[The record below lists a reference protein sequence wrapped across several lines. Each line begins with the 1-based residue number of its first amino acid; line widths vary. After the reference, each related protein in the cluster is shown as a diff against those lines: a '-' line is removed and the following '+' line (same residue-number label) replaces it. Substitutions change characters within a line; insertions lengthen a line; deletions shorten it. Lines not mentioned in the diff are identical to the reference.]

1 MPRYLDQV
9 ALGRALQERANPL
22 LEAIA
27 ANDALHTHYLK
38 RFESDEPPQYD
49 SDSSSEYDEDDAP
62 SEDPNIVIER
72 PLDEDEIKRI
82 ALALGPQ
89 MSPGQLYLSES
100 KREEK
105 RIIENC
111 RGPVFHKPKGI
122 RRIGI
127 VARHNMKKRWEK
139 LGIWN
144 PAWGFAGRN
153 VQPNDN
159 FYEWRWKWDQD
170 NGENSASHDHK
181 WEEGIIKRKLI
192 LRKNLRRGD
201 HVHVDP
207 QPSLVQDITA
217 PQAESYFTSRPW
229 FIFELEVTEE
239 KQRLSR
245 VSFKDQ
251 HKLSQTPGIGQVI
264 ERWRDRGDWRDEYDE
279 EGVTSWR
286 WKYESPSPE
295 PEDLTPIQNMN
306 DFDSLDATV
315 MDFTPSELDELETN
329 ELPWE
334 EQPENYW
341 VISKGMEDT
350 PAFPGQMPEGHSHD
364 HHSDPMSIA
373 RSAPAG
379 ALGSKKEA
387 PEFTDDRIPVSAGT
401 PEQKPVELQERAVS
415 HTPQKS
421 KRGRPRQLKNET
433 SITHDNDQS
442 SPAPRR
448 SARIAG
454 TKRPAELAPTESAPS
469 KRPRGRKAS
478 GGGQPT
484 VSESISTKKRSAP
497 TRPPAGRETKAVPKQ
512 GRGRPKKETR
522 NPTPAKAITKEPT
535 RRGPGRGQPST
546 GDSGPSPLQ
555 ESPPKRGRGRPKK
568 ETAAITRSSAS
579 KKK

>member
-62 SEDPNIVIER
+62 PEDPNTIIER
-72 PLDEDEIKRI
+72 PFDEDEIKRI
-82 ALALGPQ
+82 ASALGPQ
-89 MSPGQLYLSES
+89 ISPGQLYLSES

-111 RGPVFHKPKGI
+111 RGSVFHKPKGI

-127 VARHNMKKRWEK
+127 VARHNMKKRWGR

-153 VQPNDN
+153 VKPNDN

-170 NGENSASHDHK
+170 DGEGSVSHDHK
-181 WEEGIIKRKLI
+181 WEEGLIKRKLLI
-192 LRKNLRRGD
+192 RKKLRRGEY
-201 HVHVDP
+201 VRIVP
-207 QPSLVQDITA
+207 QPALAQDATA
-217 PQAESYFTSRPW
+217 SQAESYFTSRPW
-229 FIFELEVTEE
+229 FMFELEVTEE

-245 VSFKDQ
+245 ISFKDQ
-251 HKLSQTPGIGQVI
+251 HKLPQTSSIGQVI
-264 ERWRDRGDWRDEYDE
+264 ERWKVRGDWRDEYDE
-279 EGVTSWR
+279 EGVTSWT
-286 WKYESPSPE
+286 WKDESHSPE
-295 PEDLTPIQNMN
+295 PEDLTPIQSM
-306 DFDSLDATV
+306 DDLDSLDATV

-334 EQPENYW
+334 EQPETYW

-364 HHSDPMSIA
+364 HHSDPMPIA
-373 RSAPAG
+373 RSATAG
-379 ALGSKKEA
+379 VLGSRKEA
-387 PEFTDDRIPVSAGT
+387 PESATDKT
-401 PEQKPVELQERAVS
+401 PLSVDASEQKPLDPQERAVS
-415 HTPQKS
+415 HTPQQAR
-421 KRGRPRQLKNET
+421 RGRPRQLKNET
-433 SITHDNDQS
+433 RIANGNIQS

-448 SARIAG
+448 SARLAG
-454 TKRPAELAPTESAPS
+454 TKRPAESAPTAAAPS

-478 GGGQPT
+478 SAGQPT
-484 VSESISTKKRSAP
+484 GPEPVPTKKRSAP
-497 TRPPAGRETKAVPKQ
+497 KRLPAGGETKAMPKQ
-512 GRGRPKKETR
+512 GRGRPKKEVP
-522 NPTPAKAITKEPT
+522 NSAPAKTVTKGQSK
-535 RRGPGRGQPST
+535 RGPGRGRPRK
-546 GDSGPSPLQ
+546 GDSGPGPSQ
-555 ESPPKRGRGRPKK
+555 ENTPKRGRGRPRK
-568 ETAAITRSSAS
+568 ETTATTRSSIS